1 MGSWGSEEMAL
12 LQLTD
17 WVASFNACVGDY
29 ARSGHGMSPGFISPS
44 KYSED
49 YSLQTIYIH
58 FTGDHFNV
66 VLSQELIH
74 VSSFF

>member
-1 MGSWGSEEMAL
+1 MGLGRNGVATAHRLGS
-12 LQLTD
+12 
-17 WVASFNACVGDY
+17 VICVGDY